1 MIGLAPGR
9 SADRAS
15 VRGIALLCLL
25 LVLGACAARPVSAP
39 ANPAHDPALL
49 TGERLFGAPL
59 GADLVPE
66 VAVAELDEA
75 MRAFVRAHTE
85 GDRLA
90 VTRLRNLIQALL
102 DEGYFGKTSYNPR
115 ETLTAAEAFRT
126 RNGNCLS
133 FTNLFVAMAR
143 EAGLDA
149 VYQIVDVPPSFDADS
164 GFLIRYTHINV
175 LLKGLR
181 LQNDLNEVVVV
192 DFNVIQPDADH
203 PRREVS
209 DDYAASL
216 YYANHAVE
224 RLRDSRVRE
233 AFAYLRRAIEL
244 APENADLWVNLG
256 ALYGSRGDFR
266 SAVESY
272 EVAIALDPRNRT
284 ALSGLARSHR
294 ALGNPVLAEEFE
306 ARARNYL
313 ESNPYFHLANAQA
326 AYLRGD
332 FEPALASINRA
343 LQLERRSGRLW
354 FVKGLIEERLG
365 AVDEARESYRL
376 AKRYGVTS
384 PQKRERLENSV
395 GMSN

>member
-9 SADRAS
+9 SAGRAS
-15 VRGIALLCLL
+15 LRGIALLCLVF
-25 LVLGACAARPVSAP
+25 VLGACAARPVSTTAI
-39 ANPAHDPALL
+39 PAHDPTLL
-49 TGERLFGAPL
+49 SGERLFGGPL
-59 GADLVPE
+59 GPE
-66 VAVAELDEA
+66 LAPDVAVAELDA
-75 MRAFVRAHTE
+75 PMRAYVQTHTE
-85 GDRLA
+85 ADRLA
-90 VTRLRNLIQALL
+90 ATRLRSLIQALL
-102 DEGYFGKTSYNPR
+102 DDGYFGKTSYNPR

-181 LQNDLNEVVVV
+181 LQNELNEVVVV
-192 DFNVIQPDADH
+192 DFNVIQPDVDH
-203 PRREVS
+203 PRHEVS

-224 RLRDSRVRE
+224 RLRDGRARE

-256 ALYGSRGDFR
+256 ALYGSRGDFP
-266 SAVESY
+266 SAVEAY

-294 ALGNPVLAEEFE
+294 NLGNLALAQDYET
-306 ARARNYL
+306 RARNYL
-313 ESNPYFHLANAQA
+313 ESNPYYHLANAQA

-332 FEPALASINRA
+332 FDPALASINRA
-343 LQLERRSGRLW
+343 LRLERRSGRLW
-354 FVKGLIEERLG
+354 FVKGLIEERMG
-365 AVDEARESYRL
+365 AADDARESYRL
-376 AKRYGVTS
+376 AKRYGVSS
-384 PQKRERLENSV
+384 PQKRELLENSV
-395 GMSN
+395 GMSD